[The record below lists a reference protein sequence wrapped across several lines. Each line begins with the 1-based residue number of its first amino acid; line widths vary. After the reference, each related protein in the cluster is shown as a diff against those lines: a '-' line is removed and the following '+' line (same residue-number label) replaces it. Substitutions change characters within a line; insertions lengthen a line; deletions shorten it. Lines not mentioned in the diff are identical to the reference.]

1 MSIPVVVQQYIRDR
15 YRNPD
20 RSPMNITLLSYPI
33 WSYTRFIATLVA
45 GPPVVATINQTPRVA
60 FSYGVGGT
68 MDAAGQPAVVA
79 TQADTNLQNPGQ
91 TRDQADVFIYGLSA
105 HLDPRSEA
113 SMVGDLFAETDVQIS
128 TNANT
133 QIPLGKLHMFPQAG
147 GVFGAGQSAMKAPG
161 TAHQGLV
168 DGGEGVQQPFMSNGN
183 PTAGSYV
190 RLDAPIFWAGLG
202 VGPDSNLQLTCTPR
216 RAITR
221 TAALAR
227 VAGAA
232 GATYNGE
239 PLAYTPPAAAGAIF
253 VGIEWRLFAVSVQK
267 RGVNS

>member
-1 MSIPVVVQQYIRDR
+1 MGIPAVVQDYIRKK
-15 YRNPD
+15 YQGQ
-20 RSPMNITLLSYPI
+20 NITLLSYPI
-33 WSYTRFIATLVA
+33 WSVIRFVATLAA
-45 GPPVVATINQTPRVA
+45 GPPVVATIDTTARVA
-60 FSYGVGGT
+60 FSYGVGGV
-68 MDAAGQPAVVA
+68 MSPAGQTGILA

-91 TRDQADVFIYGLSA
+91 TRDQADVFIYGISA
-105 HLDPRSEA
+105 TLDPRSEA
-113 SMVGDLFAETDVQIS
+113 SMVGDVFAETDVQIS

-133 QIPLGKLHMFPQAG
+133 QIPLGKMHMFPQPG
-147 GVFGAGQSAMKAPG
+147 GLFGTGQSAMKAPG

-168 DGGEGVQQPFMSNGN
+168 NNGEGVQQAFMTNGN

-216 RAITR
+216 RTVTR

-232 GATYNGE
+232 GATYNGD
-239 PLAYTPPAAAGAIF
+239 PLAFTPPSVAGSIF
-253 VGIEWRLFAVSVQK
+253 VGVEWRLHAVSVQK